1 MVSFGF
7 DESTRRRCRPATL
20 ALALALGVA
29 CCSHGCNPRRGGG
42 GALAGARE
50 GEAAEG
56 RRARGEARLA
66 GAMRLAIR
74 GAQSGA
80 APHACRSAR
89 APLTLR
95 PTQASALLQP
105 GRAGCRRGRGARWAR
120 RGRHVPHGIGSVAS
134 VGPKGRQVASAGRLC
149 RRRRCAEPADR
160 PVLARAGSFA
170 GAGSCRHRRPRGRR
184 HLPRRHQ
191 LSALLVA
198 RAVDRC
204 AHLHPSLPCPP
215 ARGVA
220 P

>member
-1 MVSFGF
+1 MANSNPIL
-7 DESTRRRCRPATL
+7 TRNPLSLTLPSRQLKADGLVRLRRVHVDAAGWPATL

-29 CCSHGCNPRRGGG
+29 CCSHGCSPRQGGG

-120 RGRHVPHGIGSVAS
+120 RGRHVLHGIGSVAS

-160 PVLARAGSFA
+160 PVLARACGFA
-170 GAGSCRHRRPRGRR
+170 GAGSCLLYTSPSPRDRTR
-184 HLPRRHQ
+184 SRMPS
-191 LSALLVA
+191 SA
-198 RAVDRC
+198 
-204 AHLHPSLPCPP
+204 
-215 ARGVA
+215 
-220 P
+220 